1 MEKRLII
8 AIAFSI
14 VIIVAFQNFM
24 VKPNTPAK
32 QQNMAQVTTP
42 AALPEKVAET
52 ESPDEL
58 IANEKEFEVE
68 TDRYILAF
76 SNIGGALK
84 KISLKDFK
92 KVGSDDILNLVDIK
106 HPREYIFSLHSS
118 TLSKDLDIAPYE
130 LEKKDGE
137 IIYALKTGN
146 IEVKKKYIL
155 HKSSNS
161 IELQIHV
168 RNLSAEPANFSY
180 RLNGGSGMTEPTP
193 ADKRFVEVTSK
204 IDGKILNFKNPKDKR
219 IVNPGLVGWTALK
232 NKYFSIILKPLG
244 ETKGEFYNE
253 TKDKSLVTGVESQDI
268 SIPAGSFAEQRFL
281 LYAGPSKISE
291 LKAFGFNLEET
302 INFGFFGFI
311 AKIMLSI
318 MSFFYSVVHSWGL
331 SIIILSI
338 FLNVLLFPLSKQS
351 FTSMKKMQDLH
362 PQMEKLKLQCKDNPQ
377 KLNKE
382 MLELYKKYNI
392 NPLSGCLPLILQMPI
407 FIALY
412 QALIKSI
419 DLRGAQFLWIRDLSA
434 PDAVAIP
441 FTLPLLGNSINIL
454 PILMIVGMVVQQKIS
469 ANSMGAA
476 VTDEQK
482 QQQKMMLIIMPIMF
496 GFIFY
501 SMPSGLVLY
510 WLINTVLT
518 IVEQYVIFKKV

>member
-1 MEKRLII
+1 
-8 AIAFSI
+8 
-14 VIIVAFQNFM
+14 
-24 VKPNTPAK
+24 
-32 QQNMAQVTTP
+32 
-42 AALPEKVAET
+42 
-52 ESPDEL
+52 
-58 IANEKEFEVE
+58 
-68 TDRYILAF
+68 
-76 SNIGGALK
+76 
-84 KISLKDFK
+84 
-92 KVGSDDILNLVDIK
+92 
-106 HPREYIFSLHSS
+106 
-118 TLSKDLDIAPYE
+118 
-130 LEKKDGE
+130 
-137 IIYALKTGN
+137 
-146 IEVKKKYIL
+146 
-155 HKSSNS
+155 
-161 IELQIHV
+161 
-168 RNLSAEPANFSY
+168 
-180 RLNGGSGMTEPTP
+180 
-193 ADKRFVEVTSK
+193 
-204 IDGKILNFKNPKDKR
+204 
-219 IVNPGLVGWTALK
+219 
-232 NKYFSIILKPLG
+232 KYFSIILKPLG

-318 MSFFYSVVHSWGL
+318 MGFFYSVVHSWGL